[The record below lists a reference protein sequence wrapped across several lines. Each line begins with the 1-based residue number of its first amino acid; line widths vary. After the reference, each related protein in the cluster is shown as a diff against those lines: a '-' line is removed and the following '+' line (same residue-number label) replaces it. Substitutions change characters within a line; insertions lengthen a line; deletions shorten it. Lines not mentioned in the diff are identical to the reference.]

1 MIKFI
6 ENIGDFFSSNYF
18 DEDFVKKVHDKSG
31 YSSEDYK
38 GLQKRISPLKDKYF
52 KYKQSVI
59 EGRLRTK
66 DKIFE
71 THQFHTQLLNSLGYE
86 GDKNNYNSPFHL
98 SEKEVIPIRHILYK
112 GDKPHLMI
120 MEIQP
125 LIKEGDE
132 EPDGLFEQRY
142 NEDGDTTSEQRYH
155 RSQWSRVFEI
165 SKELKISPA
174 IINKC
179 ISELSLI
186 DQSERPHYIMVLG
199 GNMIYLIEVEKWFRG
214 SYLSFDIEELFF
226 ESTVDRRYYS
236 LFYLLLS
243 KEMLSPDSELVLM
256 DQLDEDSHK
265 SAYEV
270 TKDLKEGII
279 NAVELLANESLHY
292 QKEVLL
298 QEFDESDDTFEQEVK
313 DDCLNIIYRLLFV
326 FYAESRP
333 DLDILPISD
342 QVYQRGYSLEMLRD
356 LEQTQLITDH
366 SRNGY
371 FFHESLSKLFELMSS
386 GYREDENGRNK
397 SFKIRHIDSPLF
409 DNKKLN
415 HLGEVKFRNF
425 VWQDVICQLSLSK
438 KQKRKARGRIS
449 YANLGIN
456 QLGSVYESLL
466 AYRGFYA
473 EEDYIEVHA
482 KKKPQDGTY
491 LVPRSRR
498 DDFHRDEVLTDEN
511 DNEVIIQKGRF
522 VYRLSGRDRQKSASY
537 YTPEV
542 LTQCTVKY
550 TLKSIL
556 EKVEKGEMSS
566 LELLDLKLLEPA
578 MGAAAFHNE
587 LINQLSEAYL
597 NFRQKEVKKKIS
609 PEKYREELQRVKAYI
624 ATNNTY
630 GVDLNPTAIELGKLS
645 LWLNVI
651 HKDMETPFF
660 ANRLAVGNAVVGAWF
675 KTFTTKELKKKWWD
689 CEPQMV
695 SFENGKIN
703 RSKNQIYHFLL
714 PDKNMVPSAGI
725 KLLKDE
731 DLDRSK
737 RVSDWKKEV
746 CKPVSETEIQQL
758 QKICESIDSL
768 VLEYFEF
775 QKRLNLQTKNKLDV
789 WEGVNSD
796 EQVTMNLRSYDEKE
810 QLNDQRN
817 RQSAPY
823 YKLKM
828 IMDYWCSLWFWDMR
842 NAEFLPSRQQYL
854 NDVSSILNV
863 NLSADSSE
871 QLGFGFEESTLG
883 VAQTQIIQK
892 TEQSDLFDKKE
903 RLSFVKNLSIQNRF
917 FHSQLEFIEVF
928 LERGGFDIIVG
939 NPPWLKT
946 QFQEKEIVSEVY
958 PEIIIRKIS
967 TPKSKEIIKNYL
979 TNERFRSEFKL
990 LNIIEESH
998 PVFLNSI
1005 QNYPLLVGQQ
1015 TNLYKCILENC
1026 FGLLSENGYAGILHP
1041 EGVYDDPKG
1050 EKLRVEMY
1058 KRLEYHF
1065 QFQNAFNLFQ
1075 EVAHREKYSANIYTS
1090 KKEKV
1095 HFFNINNLFHP
1106 NTIDGCFIHDGKGDC
1121 GGIKIKDKIS
1131 NKFKWNVIPHKS
1143 RIIEYGDNSL
1153 KVLSETLGEEG
1164 DDWKGVKLIS
1174 LHTQELLS
1182 VIEKFGFF
1190 DGRVKDT
1197 ETYMTEC
1204 WDETNDSN
1212 KGNIRRETKTPEMNN
1227 LEMIYSGP
1235 HLFVANSMYKTP
1247 REICTE
1253 KGHYDIIDLVT
1264 IDEDYLARTNY
1275 VPNIPL
1281 EDYQNRFQVIPF
1293 NKKETNW
1300 LEYYKIA
1307 FRKMLSQAGERTLTG
1322 AIIPPNTCH
1331 IHGLISV
1338 TFQDIFRLLE
1348 FSSLSSS
1355 IILDFIMKSIGS
1367 SNLAIIR
1374 LNSLPLGVK
1383 EKYRDHLISRILMLS
1398 CLTKSY
1404 KNLWEKT
1411 WSKKFNS
1418 HNWSI
1423 EDHRLTEIMNRDS
1436 VWNLKTPLRNYFER
1450 RQALVEIDVITSMSL
1465 GLNINELISIY
1476 TSQFPVLQQNEDD
1489 TWYDQKG
1496 NIVFTCS
1503 KGLNG
1508 VGLDRPVWETIK
1520 DMKEG
1525 ESYEHTIDKS
1535 ELYYQEKVT
1544 YYAPFEK
1551 CDRVEDYKVAWA
1563 HFEKIFNQN

>member
-31 YSSEDYK
+31 YSSDDYK

-52 KYKQSVI
+52 KYKQSII

-86 GDKNNYNSPFHL
+86 GERHNYESPFHL

-125 LIKEGDE
+125 LIREGEE

-179 ISELSLI
+179 ISELSLL

-342 QVYQRGYSLEMLRD
+342 QVYQKGYSLEMLRD

-438 KQKRKARGRIS
+438 KKRNKPRGRIS

-473 EEDYIEVHA
+473 EEDYIEVHT
-482 KKKPQDGTY
+482 KNKPKDGTY

-556 EKVEKGEMSS
+556 EKVEQGEMSS

-597 NFRQKEVKKKIS
+597 NYRQREVKKKIS

-675 KTFTTKELKKKWWD
+675 KTFTTKELKKKWWE
-689 CEPQMV
+689 CEPQMI

-731 DLDRSK
+731 DPDRSK
-737 RVSDWKKEV
+737 RVSDWKKEA
-746 CKPVSETEIQQL
+746 CKPITESEIKQL
-758 QKICESIDSL
+758 QKICESVDSM

-775 QKRLNLQTKNKLDV
+775 QKKLNLQTKNKLDV
-789 WEGVNSD
+789 WEGVNSN
-796 EQVTMNLRSYDEKE
+796 EQVTLNLRSYDEKE

-828 IMDYWCSLWFWDMR
+828 VMDYWCSLWFWDMR

-854 NDVSSILNV
+854 NDISSILNV
-863 NLSADSSE
+863 NLSSDNSD
-871 QLGFGFEESTLG
+871 QLVFGLEESTLG
-883 VAQTQIIQK
+883 VAQSQIIKK

-903 RLSFVKNLSIQNRF
+903 RLSLVKDLSIQNRF

-928 LERGGFDIIVG
+928 LENGGFDIIVG
-939 NPPWLKT
+939 NPPWLKVL
-946 QFQEKEIVSEVY
+946 FQEKDVISENY
-958 PEIIIRKIS
+958 PELLIRK
-967 TPKSKEIIKNYL
+967 TKAPVVRK
-979 TNERFRSEFKL
+979 FRSKYLEIEKNKSIFLDEFISL
-990 LNIIEESH
+990 ESSTT
-998 PVFLNSI
+998 FLNSF
-1005 QNYPLLVGQQ
+1005 QNYPLLKGQQ
-1015 TNLYKCILENC
+1015 TNLYKCIIENSLYTQSK
-1026 FGLLSENGYAGILHP
+1026 FGFVGLLHP
-1041 EGVYDDPKG
+1041 EGVYDDPRG
-1050 EKLRVEMY
+1050 SNFREELY
-1058 KRLEYHF
+1058 PRLYFRF
-1065 QFQNAFNLFQ
+1065 QFDNVLYLFAEIKDGNKFSVNVYGTRKDEICFQ
-1075 EVAHREKYSANIYTS
+1075 S
-1090 KKEKV
+1090 
-1095 HFFNINNLFHP
+1095 INNLFTP
-1106 NTIDGCFIHDGKGDC
+1106 KTIDGCMSHSGSGIP
-1121 GGIKIKDKIS
+1121 GGLKIKIDDKYEWNIRPHRDRILTIRKNELGIFKNLIDDNQDWKSCKLVSIHSKSLLNILEKIS
-1131 NKFKWNVIPHKS
+1131 DFESRVIDFENKI
-1143 RIIEYGDNSL
+1143 
-1153 KVLSETLGEEG
+1153 
-1164 DDWKGVKLIS
+1164 
-1174 LHTQELLS
+1174 
-1182 VIEKFGFF
+1182 
-1190 DGRVKDT
+1190 
-1197 ETYMTEC
+1197 TEC
-1204 WDETNDSN
+1204 WDETNDVN
-1212 KGNIRRETKTPEMNN
+1212 KGTIIRETYFPNINN
-1227 LEMIYSGP
+1227 YEYILSGP
-1235 HLFVANSMYKTP
+1235 HVDVSNPISQSP
-1247 REICTE
+1247 RSTC
-1253 KGHYDIIDLVT
+1253 KLKSDYDNIDLSR
-1264 IDEDYLARTNY
+1264 IDKNYLPRVNY
-1275 VPNIPL
+1275 KPNIDL
-1281 EDYQNRFQVIPF
+1281 DQFSLSSIRSNENYLDR
-1293 NKKETNW
+1293 
-1300 LEYYKIA
+1300 YKICY
-1307 FRKMLSQAGERTLTG
+1307 RKMLSQPRVRTLLG
-1322 AIIPPNTCH
+1322 AILPPKSSH
-1331 IHGLISV
+1331 INGLISIV
-1338 TFQDIFRLLE
+1338 FNDDRKLVELCG
-1348 FSSLSSS
+1348 LSSS
-1355 IILDFIMKSIGS
+1355 LVYDFYIKSIGKSNMYRDTLNNFPLGIDNHIRKKIS
-1367 SNLAIIR
+1367 SRTLLLNCINSYYSDLWNKNYEENFKSDSWCKVDSR
-1374 LNSLPLGVK
+1374 LSEFNSLRNNWDYSTP
-1383 EKYRDHLISRILMLS
+1383 IRI
-1398 CLTKSY
+1398 
-1404 KNLWEKT
+1404 
-1411 WSKKFNS
+1411 
-1418 HNWSI
+1418 
-1423 EDHRLTEIMNRDS
+1423 
-1436 VWNLKTPLRNYFER
+1436 PFER
-1450 RQALVEIDVITSMSL
+1450 RQALIEIDVLTSIAL
-1465 GLNINELISIY
+1465 GLNINDLISIY
-1476 TSQFPVLQQNEDD
+1476 EVQFPVLQKMEDN
-1489 TWYDQKG
+1489 TYYDSKG
-1496 NIVFTCS
+1496 EIVFTTS
-1503 KGLNG
+1503 QSHSDIG
-1508 VGLDRPVWETIK
+1508 VDRPIWDTIRNMKDRET
-1520 DMKEG
+1520 
-1525 ESYEHTIDKS
+1525 YEHIIEKS
-1535 ELYYQEKVT
+1535 ELYLGEKVI